1 MVEPIGRTEQEYLD
15 LAQTF
20 KDRMDEKDREQI
32 KLKQTYME
40 LKKQMTQIY
49 GIMRTVQDE
58 MESTVVDEML
68 VEWLINE
75 CRSICSR
82 FLFKEEEI
90 KLGIYDIP

>member
-1 MVEPIGRTEQEYLD
+1 MGV
-15 LAQTF
+15 LALPENKMT
-20 KDRMDEKDREQI
+20 KEALKPEQI

-49 GIMRTVQDE
+49 GLTRTVQDE
-58 MESTVVDEML
+58 MDGTVVDEML

-82 FLFKEEEI
+82 FLFKDEEM